1 MAGGTRNRRHPKA
14 ADHAVAEA
22 VEAPLGGR
30 SPVAD
35 PDGVSPAAKGT
46 ELPVPEK
53 KVDAGAEPKKLK
65 ELNAMLLKE
74 VMPRRGQVATLSARV
89 EELSIASVT
98 EDELDAEKP
107 LDQADETE
115 VATLSARVEELSIA
129 SVTEDELD
137 AEKPL
142 DQADETEVAQE
153 AEDVAATVV
162 KPGAEKKV
170 VTKKK
175 APTSS
180 VQARKAAE
188 AEKISTA
195 AANAS
200 ADEQAV
206 MAGPAPGGR
215 PRRNRKANSMYPS
228 DTWAR

>member
-14 ADHAVAEA
+14 AGHAVAEA
-22 VEAPLGGR
+22 VEAPLAGR
-30 SPVAD
+30 SLVAD

-53 KVDAGAEPKKLK
+53 KVDAEAEAKKLK

-98 EDELDAEKP
+98 GDELDAETRASVAQDKP
-107 LDQADETE
+107 LEQADETE
-115 VATLSARVEELSIA
+115 VAR
-129 SVTEDELD
+129 
-137 AEKPL
+137 
-142 DQADETEVAQE
+142 E
-153 AEDVAATVV
+153 AEDVAAASKKVTASVV

-170 VTKKK
+170 VKKKK
-175 APTSS
+175 APACS
-180 VQARKAAE
+180 VQARNAAE
-188 AEKISTA
+188 ADQKISLA
-195 AANAS
+195 AADAP
-200 ADEQAV
+200 ADEQGV
-206 MAGPAPGGR
+206 MAGPVPGGR

>member
-1 MAGGTRNRRHPKA
+1 MAGCTRNRRHPKA
-14 ADHAVAEA
+14 TDHAVAEA

-35 PDGVSPAAKGT
+35 PDGVSPPPQLEVEVAAMGT

-53 KVDAGAEPKKLK
+53 KVDAEAEAKKLK

-74 VMPRRGQVATLSARV
+74 VMQRRGQVATLSARV

-98 EDELDAEKP
+98 EDELDAE
-107 LDQADETE
+107 T
-115 VATLSARVEELSIA
+115 RA
-129 SVTEDELD
+129 SV
-137 AEKPL
+137 AQEKPL

-153 AEDVAATVV
+153 AEDVAAASKKVTATVV

-170 VTKKK
+170 VKKKK
-175 APTSS
+175 APARS

-188 AEKISTA
+188 AQKISTA

-200 ADEQAV
+200 ADEQGV

>member
-14 ADHAVAEA
+14 AGHAIAEA
-22 VEAPLGGR
+22 VEAPLAGR

-53 KVDAGAEPKKLK
+53 KVDAEAEAKKLK

-89 EELSIASVT
+89 EELSLNAETRASVVQ
-98 EDELDAEKP
+98 DKP
-107 LDQADETE
+107 LDQAYETE
-115 VATLSARVEELSIA
+115 VG
-129 SVTEDELD
+129 
-137 AEKPL
+137 
-142 DQADETEVAQE
+142 QE
-153 AEDVAATVV
+153 AEDVAAASKKVTASVV

-170 VTKKK
+170 
-175 APTSS
+175 
-180 VQARKAAE
+180 ARKAAE

-195 AANAS
+195 AADAS
-200 ADEQAV
+200 ADELGV

>member
-53 KVDAGAEPKKLK
+53 KVDAEAEAKKLK

-74 VMPRRGQVATLSARV
+74 VMPRRGQ
-89 EELSIASVT
+89 
-98 EDELDAEKP
+98 
-107 LDQADETE
+107 